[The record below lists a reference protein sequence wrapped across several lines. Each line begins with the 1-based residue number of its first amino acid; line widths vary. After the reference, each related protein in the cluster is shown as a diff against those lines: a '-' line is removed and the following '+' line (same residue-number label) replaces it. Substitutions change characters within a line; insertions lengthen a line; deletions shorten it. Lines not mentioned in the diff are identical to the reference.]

1 MISLRVSLAV
11 LSLTLSAHAQYAF
24 HFEFDEPGV
33 LPSATPGVGAGNHT
47 GTPTAAMFSAG
58 CGTLLQRTTIN
69 PTLGVF
75 FYSGS
80 FLSYPPIGAGLDPG
94 QPAFLEARFKQVG
107 GTGGPGTVPDSTAVL
122 GLYPGAATN
131 MAVNVV
137 TGAVG
142 MLTIGGF
149 LWTMPTGGTTVAHT
163 YRLETFPAGGS
174 TYCMLSIDGVLVLGP
189 ALAAPATTA
198 DGWFFGD
205 GAGSDF
211 ISQDLDWEYVSVA
224 QAPANGGQANSPE
237 AALFVNRDARTIGG
251 MPGLSGPFLTVAP
264 SGSTVTLEWNGP
276 AFAPFALYSGPL
288 FPTGPALGCSGWIDL
303 GWPVTQLFDPFAP
316 WSGLLFQLDGCG
328 YAKQTFLVPPLPPSF
343 PLLSVQGLVFQ
354 PSGCPFVLT
363 AAHFV
368 TT

>member
-1 MISLRVSLAV
+1 MLFLRVSLAV
-11 LSLTLSAHAQYAF
+11 LSLMLSARAQYAF

-33 LPSATPGVGAGNHT
+33 LPSATPGVGAGNLT

-58 CGTLLQRTTIN
+58 CGTLLQRTTID

-75 FYSGS
+75 FYSGT
-80 FLSYPPIGAGLDPG
+80 FLSYPPIGAGLDPT
-94 QPAFLEARFKQVG
+94 QPAFLEARFRQLG
-107 GTGGPGTVPDSTAVL
+107 GTGGAGTIQDTTAVL
-122 GLYPGAATN
+122 GLYAGAATN

-142 MLTIGGF
+142 LLTVGGHV
-149 LWTMPTGGTTVAHT
+149 WTMPAGGTTVAHT
-163 YRLETFPAGGS
+163 YRLQTFPAGGS

-205 GAGSDF
+205 AAGSNF
-211 ISQDLDWEYVSVA
+211 ISQDLDWEYVSIA
-224 QAPANGGQANSPE
+224 QTPANGGQANGSD
-237 AALFVNRDARTIGG
+237 AALFVNRDARTIAG
-251 MPGLSGPFLTVAP
+251 MPGLAGPFLSVAP

-276 AFAPFALYSGPL
+276 AFAPFALFSGPL
-288 FPTGPALGCSGWIDL
+288 FPTGSGLGCIGSIDL
-303 GWPVTQLFDPFAP
+303 GSPVNQLFDPFAP
-316 WSGLLFQLDGCG
+316 WTGLLFQLDACG

-343 PLLSVQGLVFQ
+343 PLLSIQGLVFQ

-363 AAHFV
+363 AAHLV